1 MGAAARLALPQ
12 RPSHVIG
19 RVLDSPDHEHLL
31 ARALGGDP
39 RAGDALVE
47 LLLPVI
53 HARVARAL
61 VRSPRRAGR
70 AWRQEVEDRVQEVL
84 VFLFEQDA
92 RVLRSWD
99 QARGLSLRNFVGLVA
114 DRQMASVLRSGKQ
127 SPWTE
132 DPTLS
137 DELEGLAE
145 PAGSPEPEILA
156 KSRVEA
162 LLREL
167 ESRLSP
173 VGKSLFLRLVVEER
187 PIEEVASSTG
197 MKAPA
202 LYQWRSRLLKLARA
216 ILSDVDGSGGGTGA

>member
-1 MGAAARLALPQ
+1 MPLALRQ

-31 ARALGGDP
+31 ARALGGDS

-137 DELEGLAE
+137 DELEELAE

-197 MKAPA
+197 LKPPA

-216 ILSDVDGSGGGTGA
+216 ILSDVDGSGGGTGT

>member
-31 ARALGGDP
+31 ARALGGDS

-137 DELEGLAE
+137 EALDALVE
-145 PAGSPEPEILA
+145 PQSPEPEILA

-197 MKAPA
+197 MKPPA

>member
-1 MGAAARLALPQ
+1 MGAALRLALPQ
-12 RPSHVIG
+12 GPRHVIA
-19 RVLDSPDHEHLL
+19 RTLDSPDHEHLL
-31 ARALGGDP
+31 ASALGGDP
-39 RAGDALVE
+39 RAGDALVD

-61 VRSPRRAGR
+61 MRSPRRSGR
-70 AWRQEVEDRVQEVL
+70 NWRQEVEDRVQEVL
-84 VFLFEQDA
+84 VFLFDDDA

-137 DELEGLAE
+137 EALEELTEPSASAE
-145 PAGSPEPEILA
+145 PGIMA

-167 ESRLSP
+167 EARLSP
-173 VGKSLFLRLVVEER
+173 VGRSLFLRLVVEER
-187 PIEEVASSTG
+187 PIEEVASDTG

-216 ILSDVDGSGGGTGA
+216 ILSDLDGTGGGSGR

>member
-1 MGAAARLALPQ
+1 
-12 RPSHVIG
+12 
-19 RVLDSPDHEHLL
+19 
-31 ARALGGDP
+31 
-39 RAGDALVE
+39 
-47 LLLPVI
+47 
-53 HARVARAL
+53 
-61 VRSPRRAGR
+61 
-70 AWRQEVEDRVQEVL
+70 VQEVL

-114 DRQMASVLRSGKQ
+114 DRQMASLLRSGKQ

-137 DELEGLAE
+137 EALDALAE
-145 PAGSPEPEILA
+145 PQQSPEPEILA

-197 MKAPA
+197 MKPPA

-216 ILSDVDGSGGGTGA
+216 ILSEVDGMGGGSGA

>member
-1 MGAAARLALPQ
+1 MPLALPQ

-31 ARALGGDP
+31 AQALGGDS

-137 DELEGLAE
+137 DELEELAE

-197 MKAPA
+197 LKPPA

-216 ILSDVDGSGGGTGA
+216 ILSDVDGSGGGTGT